1 MSMQRYFQEN
11 IVSSKSYFKII
22 PFKVS
27 FSLDAKLLLISD
39 TELLKKW
46 WSWKEIYVKWIFV
59 VVQVELLWYLKKF
72 LSMELV
78 SHRWWQEHWKRNSRW
93 DTCVFILLSNQ
104 VQGPYCKLLTKFFFL
119 LGFVAQTPSPQI
131 RVEKTT
137 LCNLQ
142 YRLVTPLGSNRGR
155 RFQFKQTFEF
165 TGRGKQWNIAH

>member
-1 MSMQRYFQEN
+1 MCFILNPGLSPTLFWTTGKFLGNVHAKILSGKRCFFKILLQN
-11 IVSSKSYFKII
+11 KII

-104 VQGPYCKLLTKFFFL
+104 VQSPYCKLLTKFFR
-119 LGFVAQTPSPQI
+119 AWI
-131 RVEKTT
+131 RGPNAKPTNQSGT
-137 LCNLQ
+137 
-142 YRLVTPLGSNRGR
+142 
-155 RFQFKQTFEF
+155 KQHSVIYSTD
-165 TGRGKQWNIAH
+165 

>member
-1 MSMQRYFQEN
+1 MCFILNPGLSPTLLWTTGKFLGNVHAKYFQEN

-46 WSWKEIYVKWIFV
+46 WSWKEICVKWIFV

-104 VQGPYCKLLTKFFFL
+104 VQGPYCKLLTKFFC
-119 LGFVAQTPSPQI
+119 AWI
-131 RVEKTT
+131 RGPNAKPTNQSGEK
-137 LCNLQ
+137 Q
-142 YRLVTPLGSNRGR
+142 HSVIYRTD
-155 RFQFKQTFEF
+155 
-165 TGRGKQWNIAH
+165 

>member
-1 MSMQRYFQEN
+1 MLYFKSWIVTNSLMNNWKVSWETSMQRYFQEN
-11 IVSSKSYFKII
+11 IVSSKSYSKII

-78 SHRWWQEHWKRNSRW
+78 SHQWWQEHWKRNSRW

-104 VQGPYCKLLTKFFFL
+104 VQGPYCKLLTKFFC
-119 LGFVAQTPSPQI
+119 AWI
-131 RVEKTT
+131 RGPNAKPT
-137 LCNLQ
+137 NQ
-142 YRLVTPLGSNRGR
+142 SGK
-155 RFQFKQTFEF
+155 KQHSVIYSTD
-165 TGRGKQWNIAH
+165 